1 MDHIASWTS
10 ELSRRS
16 VLGVRVFVAAVASVS
31 LLATSTALAAARTPQ
46 GTTRIGMFAHP
57 PGPAPFR
64 GRDLP
69 SIRAAEALLGV
80 HIPRPHGSTA
90 TDRKAWSVVV
100 DQRNRLVAITYR
112 HDGLFW
118 YSSHGRVQVIV
129 EFRGRFFARTA
140 GYRGWARR
148 QVRARG
154 PVASLVTVNGLP
166 AIFMQ
171 GNYGGDC
178 DRPHSVQEGCAP
190 AQHNPCALEMQFG
203 RSFVTLYGPPEW
215 DRTGMI
221 DLAATIA

>member
-140 GYRGWARR
+140 GDRGWARR
-148 QVRARG
+148 QVRARRG
-154 PVASLVTVNGLP
+154 LRPAALGPGGVCTRPAQPLRTRDAVRPVVRHAVRSSGVGPNRDDRPGRHHRLTIRNPPVADSPVREHVV
-166 AIFMQ
+166 A
-171 GNYGGDC
+171 
-178 DRPHSVQEGCAP
+178 
-190 AQHNPCALEMQFG
+190 
-203 RSFVTLYGPPEW
+203 
-215 DRTGMI
+215 
-221 DLAATIA
+221 